1 MAFSAPRILNEPI
14 GWRFSS
20 FSQSSNG
27 VSTSRR
33 TSGVR
38 IAALAIRRRAASIS
52 AALGALSVGM
62 AGSAELDDRTSR
74 SFDGERVHVLRRR
87 DVLDGEPERLEES
100 DLGAGPASRVGS
112 SDDLAELGDD

>member
-1 MAFSAPRILNEPI
+1 
-14 GWRFSS
+14 
-20 FSQSSNG
+20 
-27 VSTSRR
+27 
-33 TSGVR
+33 VR

-112 SDDLAELGDD
+112 SDDLAGLGDDVIGCDPALGDRQEYIAGFGESGFAAVDEQSRANDG